1 MPRVTTAASKLTPV
15 PRPDLAAIAAGGS
28 LVPITVEQYHRMVEQ
43 GIVLEDGTVEL
54 LRGALVRKDRSSPG
68 EDPMGHSPLHK
79 LVVASLTALA
89 GRINQSGACHLQI
102 QLPVSCPPDGEPE
115 PDASIVR
122 GGPRD
127 YVDRLPGAAD
137 VSCVIEV
144 AHSSVQRDR
153 EVKLPI
159 YASAG
164 IGQYVLIN
172 LETRTIEVY
181 SAPDRSDEQYRSKAT
196 LDRTQ
201 SLSLWLPQGGEF
213 TFAIAEI
220 LP

>member
-1 MPRVTTAASKLTPV
+1 MSIAAPKLVPT
-15 PRPDLAAIAAGGS
+15 PRPELADIVARGS
-28 LVPITVEQYHRMVEQ
+28 LVPITIEQYHRMVEQ
-43 GIVLEDGTVEL
+43 GIVPEDGTVEL

-68 EDPMGHSPLHK
+68 EDPMGHSPRHK

-89 GRINQSGACHLQI
+89 GRINQGGACHLQI

-122 GGPRD
+122 GVPRD
-127 YVDRLPGAAD
+127 YADRLPGPAD
-137 VSCVIEV
+137 VSSVVEV

-159 YASAG
+159 YAMASIA
-164 IGQYVLIN
+164 QYVLIN
-172 LETRTIEVY
+172 LENDTVEVY
-181 SAPDRSDEQYRSKAT
+181 TDPDAAAGQYRSKQT

-201 SLSLWLPQGGEF
+201 SLSLRLPQGGAF
-213 TFAIAEI
+213 TFSIVEL